1 MKLKVGLVT
10 LLVAIPAFLLA
21 PTAPLGHTI
30 WPAPVALASPPTST
44 QVSFFMLLG
53 ACEALALGLGAAF
66 LIFGWPLVRQVA
78 AAGRGRALAS
88 YLSIGWLLANWW
100 LHDGFHMVNG
110 LHPGGLLGIEYAFH
124 VTLIVAG
131 AALAYSFGT
140 MAAEGSPAAATAAG
154 R

>member
-1 MKLKVGLVT
+1 MRLKVGSVT

-30 WPAPVALASPPTST
+30 WPAPAELASPPTST
-44 QVSFFMLLG
+44 QVSLFMLLG
-53 ACEALALGLGAAF
+53 ACEALALGLGVAF
-66 LIFGWPLVRQVA
+66 LIFGWPQVRRVA
-78 AAGRGRALAS
+78 VARRGRALAS
-88 YLSIGWLLANWW
+88 YLSIGWLLVNWW
-100 LHDGFHMVNG
+100 AHDGFHMVTG

-140 MAAEGSPAAATAAG
+140 MAAERSLA
-154 R
+154 